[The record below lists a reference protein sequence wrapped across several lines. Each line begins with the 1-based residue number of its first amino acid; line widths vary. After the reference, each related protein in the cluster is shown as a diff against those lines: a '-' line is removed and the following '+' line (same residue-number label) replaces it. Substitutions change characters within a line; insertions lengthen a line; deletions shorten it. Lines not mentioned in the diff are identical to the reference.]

1 MKSLIP
7 EKTTEL
13 EKSLPNSTRI
23 LKELVLKR
31 SQHQWSSHCSKI
43 EGKKEENERK
53 EKKKAKG
60 HNEPWSYEPRL
71 PWIKNQIKIQEKEK
85 SLDEYRK
92 NLSLIQTESKT
103 TVRSSYTVT
112 SWFHSG
118 FEDGSTYIDQQYNI
132 THNHLKG
139 LRKRPLTKCIIPHGK
154 NPREAWNVRNIPQH
168 SKGFLQQGPQ

>member
-23 LKELVLKR
+23 LKELVLKM
-31 SQHQWSSHCSKI
+31 SQHQWFSHCSKI

-71 PWIKNQIKIQEKEK
+71 PWIKKQIKIQEKEK
-85 SLDEYRK
+85 SFDEYRK
-92 NLSLIQTESKT
+92 KSQSNTDWIQDHSEKLLHCDQLVSFRIRGWVNIHRSTVQYYTQSSQGTQKEALDKVHHSSWQKPQRSLECEE
-103 TVRSSYTVT
+103 YT
-112 SWFHSG
+112 
-118 FEDGSTYIDQQYNI
+118 ST
-132 THNHLKG
+132 
-139 LRKRPLTKCIIPHGK
+139 
-154 NPREAWNVRNIPQH
+154 
-168 SKGFLQQGPQ
+168 